1 MEINVELWLQFTPAP
16 DFAYRSAQLKHII
29 YAYPVFY
36 TEYNVL
42 CSFIAFAVLSHLQFY
57 RICSFTAFAVLSH
70 LQFYR
75 ICLFT
80 VFAEEYATVIHKNKL
95 HNNQPIK

>member
-42 CSFIAFAVLSHLQFY
+42 CSF
-57 RICSFTAFAVLSH
+57 TAFAVLSH